1 LAGCTEQIFPK
12 EKEEGLNDEDVRLS
26 PDLWGADAGNR
37 KEQAQN
43 PDGRQAMSYI

>member
-26 PDLWGADAGNR
+26 PDVWGADAGDVLYLI
-37 KEQAQN
+37 EGGSFL
-43 PDGRQAMSYI
+43 PF